1 MLKNICKVHKREK
14 NQWKVIDSADPV
26 LAVLRHSLPK
36 HCDKSAYATFFS
48 PTSQC
53 FIIKSFKHIA
63 MSKELSGEH
72 SYTHPSSTV
81 VFSYICCL
89 SQLFSHSWWFSGS
102 WFILANILLNI
113 RSMYSSILR
122 ISEHSLQLISKAL
135 RGIYFQVWEFLFL
148 SYAVF
153 LKNIYLFVLFIFSP
167 AELSLVAQ
175 EGATF
180 QLGWKAQGLL
190 IAAASLVAE
199 PGSRASGLLSS
210 RHVGWDVIPHI
221 ICDLPQPGI
230 EPVSSCI
237 TMRILNPWTTREAPL
252 TLLSD
257 QAELCIS
264 PSHCL
269 LKWPLYT
276 LKTLLFPPHHSPL
289 PIFWALRT
297 WGS

>member
-113 RSMYSSILR
+113 CSMYSSILR

-167 AELSLVAQ
+167 AEPSLVAAS
-175 EGATF
+175 GGYFPA
-180 QLGWKAQGLL
+180 GLES
-190 IAAASLVAE
+190 A
-199 PGSRASGLLSS
+199 RASDCGCVSGCRARLQGEWASVVAPRGLRRDPPRHLRSS
-210 RHVGWDVIPHI
+210 P
-221 ICDLPQPGI
+221 
-230 EPVSSCI
+230 
-237 TMRILNPWTTREAPL
+237 TRDRTCVPL
-252 TLLSD
+252 
-257 QAELCIS
+257 
-264 PSHCL
+264 
-269 LKWPLYT
+269 
-276 LKTLLFPPHHSPL
+276 HHKADS
-289 PIFWALRT
+289 
-297 WGS
+297 